1 MEPQQNNKTF
11 RQQLSNKGFDSED
24 AYINDVK
31 FKANI
36 RRKAVEERQRAD
48 PNGNM
53 TSAQRYEIGPLAL
66 GGRKSRRSRRR
77 SKKSRKSRRR

>member
-1 MEPQQNNKTF
+1 MESQQNIKTF
-11 RQQLSNKGFDSED
+11 RQQQLSNKGFDSED
-24 AYINDVK
+24 AYKNDVN

-36 RRKAVEERQRAD
+36 RREAVKERQRAD

-66 GGRKSRRSRRR
+66 GGRKSRNSRR